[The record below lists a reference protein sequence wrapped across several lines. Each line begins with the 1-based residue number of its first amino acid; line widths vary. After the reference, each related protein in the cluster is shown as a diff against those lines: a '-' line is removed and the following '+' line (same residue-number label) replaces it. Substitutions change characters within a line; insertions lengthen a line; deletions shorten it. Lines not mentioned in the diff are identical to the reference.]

1 MVLASVVPPAYRIS
15 GLDHV
20 QQVSVGSIGIS
31 SRYLWYVYRAQ
42 MVSGLHPTVS
52 GAATGT
58 FNRYPQ
64 TVFVVHPAV
73 SDMHPPGKVSDMH
86 PPGKVSDMHPP
97 GKVSD
102 MPLPPG
108 TGYVTARDDL
118 SLQDTAD
125 NCKVPPVTTFA
136 HRYIGVVEGVASLR
150 RRN

>member
-86 PPGKVSDMHPP
+86 PPGKVSDM
-97 GKVSD
+97 
-102 MPLPPG
+102 PLPPG